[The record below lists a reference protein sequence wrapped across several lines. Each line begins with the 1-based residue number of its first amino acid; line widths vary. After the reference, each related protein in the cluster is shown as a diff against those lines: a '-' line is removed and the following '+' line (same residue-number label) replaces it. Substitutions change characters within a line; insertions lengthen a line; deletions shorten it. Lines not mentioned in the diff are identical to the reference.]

1 MKALAIVVT
10 LLLVIGI
17 GILIGWNMR
26 ERRTAPA
33 AVETAPAA
41 VEAAPTPAATASNQ
55 DPTQLTNLGETMT
68 LPHATA
74 TPAVK
79 KAGPLTDPKCLPLT
93 GY

>member
-1 MKALAIVVT
+1 M
-10 LLLVIGI
+10 LVIGL
-17 GILIGWNMR
+17 GVLIGWGMHGPG
-26 ERRTAPA
+26 TAS
-33 AVETAPAA
+33 AA
-41 VEAAPTPAATASNQ
+41 VEAAPAPAASNQ

-74 TPAVK
+74 TPTATPGVK